1 MQDYLHTI
9 EVVNLDDIEINKFA
23 ESLKQ
28 VRRKRR
34 KIKNLALILNTIA
47 DNMDAEKILKLL
59 YQNPSLGK
67 QYHYRDADTGN
78 LLLGFI
84 SNEKFLSDIE
94 NK

>member
-47 DNMDAEKILKLL
+47 DNMDAEKILKLF
-59 YQNPSLGK
+59 YQNPSLGN
-67 QYHYRDADTGN
+67 QYHYRDADTVN
-78 LLLGFI
+78 LLLSFI